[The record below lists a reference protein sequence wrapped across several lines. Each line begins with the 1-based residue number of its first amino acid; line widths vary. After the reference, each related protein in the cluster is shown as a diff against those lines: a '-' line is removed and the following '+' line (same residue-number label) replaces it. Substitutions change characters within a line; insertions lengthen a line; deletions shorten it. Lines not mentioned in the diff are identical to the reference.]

1 MYFIRKKKHKRDQ
14 DAGLIFHWRGF
25 RKHHSG
31 KIVAMI
37 LACGLFAF
45 SVYAIKVETIRSPLQ
60 SKREG
65 VVVVLSPDDPVVRE
79 LLVQVEERSP
89 FPARWDPAMDEE
101 VVTRILTTRNE
112 LEGALWAYEM
122 KLEPLP
128 TMDRSHGLISITE
141 SGSELFNVM
150 PNQWREAEARDGFVA
165 RKKPL
170 IRVRVLASNE
180 LKSRISGDQL
190 ELPNK
195 LVVEE
200 GYGQIFRFQ
209 VALDSAGFVS
219 NCTPLPG
226 GTIDALQITDRQKD
240 LAAWLRAQR
249 FSDDGGGGGGD
260 GMVVGQLELQIE
272 ALSQ

>member
-1 MYFIRKKKHKRDQ
+1 
-14 DAGLIFHWRGF
+14 
-25 RKHHSG
+25 
-31 KIVAMI
+31 MI

-45 SVYAIKVETIRSPLQ
+45 SVYAVKVETIRSPLQ

-79 LLVQVEERSP
+79 LLLQVEERSP
-89 FPARWDPAMDEE
+89 FPARWDPAVDEE
-101 VVTRILTTRNE
+101 VAARILATKSK

-128 TMDRSHGLISITE
+128 TMDRTDGLISITE
-141 SGSELFNVM
+141 SGSDLFDVM
-150 PNQWREAEARDGFVA
+150 PDQWRESEARDLFVA
-165 RKKPL
+165 GEKPL

-219 NCTPLPG
+219 NCIPLPG
-226 GTIDALQITDRQKD
+226 GTIDTLQITDRQKN

-249 FSDDGGGGGGD
+249 FSDDVGG

>member
-1 MYFIRKKKHKRDQ
+1 M
-14 DAGLIFHWRGF
+14 
-25 RKHHSG
+25 
-31 KIVAMI
+31 
-37 LACGLFAF
+37 
-45 SVYAIKVETIRSPLQ
+45 
-60 SKREG
+60 
-65 VVVVLSPDDPVVRE
+65 VVLSPDDPVVRE

-200 GYGQIFRFQ
+200 GYGQIFRLQ